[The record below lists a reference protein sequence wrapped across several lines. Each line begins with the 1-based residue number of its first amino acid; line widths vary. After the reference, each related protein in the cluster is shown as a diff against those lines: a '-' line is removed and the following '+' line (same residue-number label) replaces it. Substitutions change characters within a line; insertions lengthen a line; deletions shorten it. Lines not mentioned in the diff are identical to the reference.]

1 MNNITLFYGKSNTNP
16 EFSNFHIAPF
26 VIDGAEYPSVEHYFM
41 FEKARLFDPDGEAI
55 KKMSGELA
63 PAQMKKLGRLV
74 KNFDGAVGVGLSGR
88 VCARRPVHGENL
100 SCKVF
105 ENYGIIISLLNA

>member
-74 KNFDGAVGVGLSGR
+74 KNFDGAVGVGLNGR

-100 SCKVF
+100 S
-105 ENYGIIISLLNA
+105 